1 MTMKTTVSKYDFER
15 AFADAGRKD
24 QFSYEGLAVLFDYLE
39 ELEAS
44 TGQELE
50 LDVIALCCDY
60 YEDIPGNIAA
70 NYSIDLTD
78 LDPNDDDFQDQCID
92 VVREYLMD
100 QGAYCGEFPGGFV
113 YSAF

>member
-1 MTMKTTVSKYDFER
+1 MKISVTAYDFER
-15 AFADAGRKD
+15 AFVDAGRQD
-24 QFSYEGLAVLFDYLE
+24 QFSYEGRAVLFNYLE

-60 YEDIPGNIAA
+60 YEASTEEIIL
-70 NYSIDLTD
+70 NYRIDVEGL
-78 LDPNDDDFQDQCID
+78 DDDEQLEA
-92 VVREYLMD
+92 VREYLMD
-100 QGAYCGEFPGGFV
+100 QGAYVGETATGFV

>member
-1 MTMKTTVSKYDFER
+1 MKITVSSYDFER
-15 AFADAGRKD
+15 AFVDAGRQD
-24 QFSYEGLAVLFDYLE
+24 HFSYEGRAVLFAYLE

-60 YEDIPGNIAA
+60 YESSVEEIILH
-70 NYSIDLTD
+70 YR
-78 LDPNDDDFQDQCID
+78 ID
-92 VVREYLMD
+92 VEGLDEDDQLEAVREYLMD
-100 QGAYCGEFPGGFV
+100 QGAYCGETATGFV

>member
-1 MTMKTTVSKYDFER
+1 MKITVSKYDFER
-15 AFADAGRKD
+15 AFVDAGRKD
-24 QFSYEGLAVLFDYLE
+24 QFSYEGRAVLFDYLE

-60 YEDIPGNIAA
+60 YESSTGEIIT
-70 NYSIDLTD
+70 NYSIDVEGL
-78 LDPNDDDFQDQCID
+78 DDDEQVDAA
-92 VVREYLMD
+92 REYLMD
-100 QGAYCGEFPGGFV
+100 NGAYCGETATGFV